1 MFQGPDSFC
10 LPTLHPPR
18 SGFYPR
24 AHQTPSGSKVAAP
37 LPGGNEREGRRGG
50 HCVTEAAVHSQEHRV
65 DIHVHS
71 IGWNGVLWLPLA
83 ARESGKVSILAGH
96 SDILIRAG
104 VLMVRREKRIL
115 RGN

>member
-50 HCVTEAAVHSQEHRV
+50 HCVTEAAVHSQKHRV
-65 DIHVHS
+65 DIHVRS